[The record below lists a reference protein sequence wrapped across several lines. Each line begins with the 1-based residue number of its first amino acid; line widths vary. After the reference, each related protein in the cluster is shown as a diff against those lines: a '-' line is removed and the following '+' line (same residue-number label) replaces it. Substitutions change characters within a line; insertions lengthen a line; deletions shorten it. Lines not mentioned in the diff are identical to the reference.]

1 MDSGYTLGFFR
12 TQEESVSPSQYQF
25 GIVDIE
31 YNEGVHGI
39 QQKISVQL
47 NHDDMWNLTDICLLS
62 LHAKCVTCDVGI
74 TVSISSWDPGTSGDT
89 VQVEEKTH

>member
-1 MDSGYTLGFFR
+1 MTIYSSLFEAQMDSGYTLGFFR

-39 QQKISVQL
+39 Q
-47 NHDDMWNLTDICLLS
+47 
-62 LHAKCVTCDVGI
+62 
-74 TVSISSWDPGTSGDT
+74 
-89 VQVEEKTH
+89 